1 VEIVPPLVQKA
12 KVARRGLAE
21 KAKAAATNRSSR
33 KILLLQLQQ
42 KQQKEHSSRGYAERA
57 KNARP
62 FRKNRSKSL
71 PVSAAKQ
78 TGCHSDG
85 KGESG
90 KSGRE
95 KTAKKN

>member
-12 KVARRGLAE
+12 KVARRALAE

-57 KNARP
+57 KNARLL
-62 FRKNRSKSL
+62 SKI
-71 PVSAAKQ
+71 
-78 TGCHSDG
+78 
-85 KGESG
+85 
-90 KSGRE
+90 KSE
-95 KTAKKN
+95 KACL